1 MTYIALATRTLSGP
15 VTQVTFS
22 SIPSTFRDLIL
33 VVSGTADPLSN
44 FGVQFNSDTS
54 SNYRTVAMTGN
65 GSSPTSF
72 SQTTTFALMGRLGP
86 THSVN
91 ILNIMDYSAT
101 NKHKTV
107 LARGGPGNELV
118 RASATRWN
126 NNNAINRITVVF
138 AALNAGTTLSLYG
151 IAG

>member
-1 MTYIALATRTLSGP
+1 
-15 VTQVTFS
+15 
-22 SIPSTFRDLIL
+22 
-33 VVSGTADPLSN
+33 
-44 FGVQFNSDTS
+44 
-54 SNYRTVAMTGN
+54 
-65 GSSPTSF
+65 
-72 SQTTTFALMGRLGP
+72 
-86 THSVN
+86 
-91 ILNIMDYSAT
+91 MDYSAT